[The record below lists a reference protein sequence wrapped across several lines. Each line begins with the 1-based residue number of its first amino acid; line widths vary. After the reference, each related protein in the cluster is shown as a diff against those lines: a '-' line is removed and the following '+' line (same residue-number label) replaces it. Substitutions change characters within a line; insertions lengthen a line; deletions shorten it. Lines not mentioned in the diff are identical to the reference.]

1 MRFCATKRVEL
12 SFYGNDLIL
21 EQKGISIRLRRDNL
35 KGRLKINISDGLL
48 NLYNKPYLKLIPN
61 IKET

>member
-1 MRFCATKRVEL
+1 M
-12 SFYGNDLIL
+12 N
-21 EQKGISIRLRRDNL
+21 NL

-61 IKET
+61 IKETYYGSFSRSQVYRRKSLVDQTPYA